1 MATVIVTTIWWSD
14 LLWKG
19 QHLCFLT
26 CLSPQKE
33 LHFWTV
39 HGRVTISAEPVLTFN
54 TRLLLA
60 GPLGAKISPDP
71 AQEESEITG
80 RTAARSSLQS
90 SLRRSLPS
98 LCAFCLP
105 LFLCPPL
112 SQQQSLLLSSPK
124 RRLGSLGGPNLI
136 FSANLQEIF
145 ALARD
150 VLPDLLPSSLG
161 SYNLQL
167 RGFLNK
173 KTHFSCI

>member
-80 RTAARSSLQS
+80 RTAAHSSLQS
-90 SLRRSLPS
+90 SLRRSLPY
-98 LCAFCLP
+98 LCALSCSPLP
-105 LFLCPPL
+105 GEGWGAWVAQISS
-112 SQQQSLLLSSPK
+112 SQQTSKKSLLWPGMFSQVCCIPHWALITCSS
-124 RRLGSLGGPNLI
+124 GAS
-136 FSANLQEIF
+136 
-145 ALARD
+145 
-150 VLPDLLPSSLG
+150 
-161 SYNLQL
+161 
-167 RGFLNK
+167 
-173 KTHFSCI
+173 